1 MTKRNGY
8 QPKPRNTNQ
17 RQRKRII
24 LLATEG
30 KNKTETHYFRSL
42 SDSSYIIR
50 FAPGN
55 YTDPVNMV
63 NALKA
68 EFEEQGLETEL
79 GDVAYCLVDSDTD
92 PIKDKQIES
101 ADVQAGDEA
110 TVIVSS
116 PCFEVWY
123 LCHFIKSTKQYTSNK
138 EVSDALKKFIPE
150 YSKSMPGLWAMLEDK
165 TEVAIKNAKEL
176 EKYCLE
182 LGLKPH
188 TVAFM
193 PSTEIYKIFSLILK
207 KQS

>member
-17 RQRKRII
+17 RQRKQII

-42 SDSSYIIR
+42 SGSSYIIR

-63 NALKA
+63 SALKA
-68 EFEEQGLETEL
+68 EFEDQGLETEL
-79 GDVAYCLVDSDTD
+79 GDVAYCLIDSDMD
-92 PIKDKQIES
+92 PIKNKQIAT
-101 ADVQAGDEA
+101 ADVQAGDKV

-123 LCHFIKSTKQYTSNK
+123 LCHYVKSTKQYASNK
-138 EVSDALKKFIPE
+138 EVIDALKKYVPE
-150 YSKSMPGLWAMLEDK
+150 YNKGMPGLWDILGDK
-165 TEVAIKNAKEL
+165 SEVAIKNAKEL
-176 EKYCLE
+176 EKYCIE

-193 PSTEIYKIFSLILK
+193 PSTEIYKIISLILAK
-207 KQS
+207 

>member
-17 RQRKRII
+17 RQRKKII

-42 SDSSYIIR
+42 SGSSYIIR

-55 YTDPVNMV
+55 YTDPVNLV
-63 NALKA
+63 HALKT
-68 EFEEQGLETEL
+68 EFEDQGLETEM
-79 GDVAYCLVDSDTD
+79 GDVAYCLIDSDLD
-92 PIKDKQIES
+92 PTKDIQIEN
-101 ADVQAGDEA
+101 AEIKAGDVA

-116 PCFEVWY
+116 PCFEIWY
-123 LCHFIKSTKQYTSNK
+123 LCHYVKSTRQFSSNK
-138 EVSDALKKFIPE
+138 EVIDTLKRYIPE
-150 YSKSMPGLWAMLEDK
+150 YNKSMTGIWSILGDK
-165 TEVAIKNAKEL
+165 SNDAIKNAKEL
-176 EKYCLE
+176 ERHCLE

-193 PSTEIYKIFSLILK
+193 PSTEIYKIVSIILNE
-207 KQS
+207 